1 MLSGFSGR
9 LFDSAT
15 SCSNFA
21 FRLAISVSVVF
32 GLGKSPLTGSMLPS
46 IFGLLVNAAARRPMP
61 MTAVAKERMSRVD
74 TAWLR
79 MDNDVNLM
87 MIVGVWLLQPGIT
100 HAALRA
106 RVEDKLL
113 KYERFL
119 QRVEPDALG
128 ANWVADEDFEI
139 GRHVLHQKLHREPGV
154 SERES

>member
-15 SCSNFA
+15 ACSNFA

-61 MTAVAKERMSRVD
+61 MTAVAKERLSRVD

-87 MIVGVWLLQPGIT
+87 MIVGVWLLHPEIAYDT
-100 HAALRA
+100 LCR
-106 RVEDKLL
+106 RVETKLL
-113 KYERFL
+113 QYERF
-119 QRVEPDALG
+119 RHAAVHDAAG
-128 ANWVADEDFEI
+128 WHWRNDDSFDI
-139 GRHVLHQKLHREPGV
+139 HRHVVREELVRAKGQ
-154 SERES
+154 S